1 MINDIKQYAKLNN
14 VPIMEDDGI
23 NYLINFIKTNNIKSI
38 LEIGS
43 AIGYSAIMMA
53 MIDNNIKITTIEKDK
68 NRCLE
73 AVTNINNCQLTNQI
87 KVIYGNALDDIE
99 INNTFDLI
107 FIDAA
112 KSKSQTFFEKYQSY
126 LNPKGIII
134 TDNIN
139 LHGLVK
145 DSSLTK
151 NKNTLKLINKIKS
164 YIDFLKTNN
173 HFITEFIDI
182 GDGLSISRKK

>member
-1 MINDIKQYAKLNN
+1 MINSIKQYAKLNN
-14 VPIMEDDGI
+14 IPIMEDEGI
-23 NYLINFIKTNNIKSI
+23 NYLINFIKNNNIKSI

-53 MIDNNIKITTIEKDK
+53 MIDTDIKVTTIEKDEQ
-68 NRCLE
+68 RYLE
-73 AVTNINNCQLTNQI
+73 ALNNINNCQLTNQI
-87 KVIYGNALDDIE
+87 KIIYGNALDDVE
-99 INNTFDLI
+99 LNNTFDLI

-112 KSKSQTFFEKYQSY
+112 KSKSQVFFERYQSY

-134 TDNIN
+134 TDNLN

-151 NKNTLKLINKIKS
+151 NKNTLKLITKIKG

-173 HFITEFIDI
+173 DFITEFIDI